1 MWQMTLKILLV
12 RAQIIKCK
20 IPLNQQ
26 IVENRIVNRE
36 PDKKQLLDPYS
47 QAWQT
52 WQRMGCLKTWPY
64 NYKQVPSLR
73 FPIAFRSVMVISAQ
87 QQFWEN

>member
-1 MWQMTLKILLV
+1 MNSISMWQMTLKILLV

-36 PDKKQLLDPYS
+36 PEI
-47 QAWQT
+47 
-52 WQRMGCLKTWPY
+52 KTTARP
-64 NYKQVPSLR
+64 L
-73 FPIAFRSVMVISAQ
+73 
-87 QQFWEN
+87 

>member
-1 MWQMTLKILLV
+1 MNSISMWQMTLKILLV

-52 WQRMGCLKTWPY
+52 PGPETINKFRLYG
-64 NYKQVPSLR
+64 SLLLSGR
-73 FPIAFRSVMVISAQ
+73 L
-87 QQFWEN
+87 W